1 MYENFYSLNGKP
13 FQLSPDARFFFNSSG
28 HNRAMAYL
36 RYGLRQGEGFIV
48 ITGGVGTGK
57 TMLVSNLFNELHDD
71 SVVAAQLVSTQIN
84 EDDVLRLI
92 SAAFGLAHEGLS
104 KAALLRNLET
114 FFRARRAEGRRVL
127 LVVDEAQNLP
137 QRAIEELRMLSNYQ
151 EDGQALLQSF
161 LLGQLELKKT
171 LQGPGMEQVRQRI
184 IAGYH
189 LRPLD
194 RQELQAYIEHR
205 LALVGWKKDPAISDG
220 AYDAIFAATGGIPRR
235 VNTLCDRVFLF
246 GALGEVHEL
255 TGAHVQTV
263 VEEMSQEI
271 AQGDAGGGGQQQ
283 APRPAPEGAQRPR
296 SGQDRAAEIERRLGV
311 LEQEVQQLRQSLT
324 RTRRLFKQAIMLQM
338 DADEDD
344 DV

>member
-1 MYENFYSLNGKP
+1 MYENFYSLSGKP

-48 ITGGVGTGK
+48 ITGGIGTGK

-71 SVVAAQLVSTQIN
+71 NVVAAQLVSTQIN
-84 EDDVLRLI
+84 EDDVLRMI
-92 SAAFGLAHEGLS
+92 SAAFGLAHENLS
-104 KAALLRNLET
+104 KAALLRNLEA

-161 LLGQLELKKT
+161 LLGQLELKQT

-194 RQELQAYIEHR
+194 RQELQAYVEHR
-205 LALVGWKKDPAISDG
+205 LALVGWRKDPAISDV
-220 AYDAIFAATGGIPRR
+220 AFDAIFTTSGGVPRR
-235 VNTLCDRVFLF
+235 VNTLCDRLMLF
-246 GALGEVHEL
+246 GSLEELHEL
-255 TGAHVQTV
+255 NDTHVLMV
-263 VEEMSQEI
+263 VEEMTQEI
-271 AQGDAGGGGQQQ
+271 GRSDDASGDSSGAG
-283 APRPAPEGAQRPR
+283 PT
-296 SGQDRAAEIERRLGV
+296 AAHARTSADHPGDLAARVAV
-311 LEQEVQQLRQSLT
+311 LEQEVQQLRSTLA
-324 RTRRLFKQAIMLQM
+324 RTRRLVKQAIMLQM
-338 DADEDD
+338 DAEDEDD
-344 DV
+344 AH

>member
-1 MYENFYSLNGKP
+1 MYENFYRFSGKP

-48 ITGGVGTGK
+48 ITGGIGTGK

-71 SVVAAQLVSTQIN
+71 NVVAAQLVSTQIN
-84 EDDVLRLI
+84 EDDVLRMI
-92 SAAFGLAHEGLS
+92 SAAFGLAHENLS
-104 KAALLRNLET
+104 KAALLRNLEV

-127 LVVDEAQNLP
+127 LVVDEAQNLS

-161 LLGQLELKKT
+161 LLGQLELKQT

-194 RQELQAYIEHR
+194 RQELQAYVEHR
-205 LALVGWKKDPAISDG
+205 LALVGWQKDPAISD
-220 AYDAIFAATGGIPRR
+220 AAFDAIFASTGGVPRR
-235 VNTLCDRVFLF
+235 VNTLCDRLMLF
-246 GALGEVHEL
+246 GSLEELHEL
-255 TGAHVQTV
+255 NDTHVLTV
-263 VEEMSQEI
+263 VEEMTQEI
-271 AQGDAGGGGQQQ
+271 GRGDGASGNSSGAGATQNH
-283 APRPAPEGAQRPR
+283 ARASADRPADLEGRVA
-296 SGQDRAAEIERRLGV
+296 L
-311 LEQEVQQLRQSLT
+311 LEQEVHQLRSTLA
-324 RTRRLFKQAIMLQM
+324 RTRRLVKQAIMLQM
-338 DADEDD
+338 DAEDEDD
-344 DV
+344 TL

>member
-1 MYENFYSLNGKP
+1 MYESFYSLSGKP

-48 ITGGVGTGK
+48 ITGGIGTGK
-57 TMLVSNLFNELHDD
+57 TMLVSNLFSELSDEN
-71 SVVAAQLVSTQIN
+71 VVAAQLVSTQIDEN
-84 EDDVLRLI
+84 EVLRMI
-92 SAAFGLAHEGLS
+92 SASFGLAHENLS
-104 KAALLRNLET
+104 KAALLRNLEA

-137 QRAIEELRMLSNYQ
+137 QRSIEELRMLSNYQ

-161 LLGQLELKKT
+161 LLGQLELKQT

-194 RQELQAYIEHR
+194 RQELQAYVEHR
-205 LALVGWKKDPAISDG
+205 LALVGWRNDPSISDG
-220 AYDAIFAATGGIPRR
+220 AFDAIFAATGGVPRR
-235 VNTLCDRVFLF
+235 VNNLCDRLLLF
-246 GALGEVHEL
+246 GSLEEVHEIEDS
-255 TGAHVQTV
+255 HVQTV
-263 VEEMSQEI
+263 VEEMAQEGGHSESPIGDESIPAAASQST
-271 AQGDAGGGGQQQ
+271 AHADVA
-283 APRPAPEGAQRPR
+283 RPADLEGRVAF
-296 SGQDRAAEIERRLGV
+296 
-311 LEQEVQQLRQSLT
+311 LEQEVQHLRSALSKN
-324 RTRRLFKQAIMLQM
+324 RRMLKQAIMLHM

-344 DV
+344 DGF

>member
-1 MYENFYSLNGKP
+1 MYESFYSLSGKP

-48 ITGGVGTGK
+48 ITGGIGTGK
-57 TMLVSNLFNELHDD
+57 TMLVSNLFSELSDEN
-71 SVVAAQLVSTQIN
+71 VVAAQLVSTQID
-84 EDDVLRLI
+84 EDEVLRMI
-92 SAAFGLAHEGLS
+92 SASFGLAHENLS
-104 KAALLRNLET
+104 KAALLRNLEA

-137 QRAIEELRMLSNYQ
+137 QRSIEELRMLSNYQ

-161 LLGQLELKKT
+161 LLGQLELKQT

-194 RQELQAYIEHR
+194 RQELQAYVEHR
-205 LALVGWKKDPAISDG
+205 LALVGWRNDPSISD
-220 AYDAIFAATGGIPRR
+220 AAFDAVFAATGGVPRR
-235 VNTLCDRVFLF
+235 VNNLCDRLLLF
-246 GALGEVHEL
+246 GSLEEVHEIEDS
-255 TGAHVQTV
+255 HVQTV
-263 VEEMSQEI
+263 VEEMAQEVGHSESQIGDEAAPAAA
-271 AQGDAGGGGQQQ
+271 AQPTAH
-283 APRPAPEGAQRPR
+283 AHVARPADLEGRVAF
-296 SGQDRAAEIERRLGV
+296 
-311 LEQEVQQLRQSLT
+311 LEQEVHHLRSALSKN
-324 RTRRLFKQAIMLQM
+324 RRMLKQAIMLHM

-344 DV
+344 DGF